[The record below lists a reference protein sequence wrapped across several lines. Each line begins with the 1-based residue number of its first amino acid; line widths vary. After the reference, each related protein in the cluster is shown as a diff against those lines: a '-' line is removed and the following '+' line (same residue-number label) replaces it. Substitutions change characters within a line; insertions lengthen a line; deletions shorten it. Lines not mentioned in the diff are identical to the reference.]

1 MITSSPAAGTHY
13 SQDEGGHKAHIQ
25 KELTL
30 IYSGKKCHCGG
41 FNRGELHSGDVSG
54 GGSELEQKVIH
65 RRFEDFIPGQ
75 DVCLF
80 YSSVEKS
87 ISQQLRNMAD

>member
-13 SQDEGGHKAHIQ
+13 SQDEGSHKAHIQ

-30 IYSGKKCHCGG
+30 IYSGKKCDCVG
-41 FNRGELHSGDVSG
+41 FNRGERHSGGVPD

-65 RRFEDFIPGQ
+65 RQSLRSLFLDKTSSSFIP
-75 DVCLF
+75 
-80 YSSVEKS
+80 
-87 ISQQLRNMAD
+87 R